1 MQSIIKLD
9 PQSLPCNDCPYGGA
23 CCRYGVTLSPHEMRA
38 ITTKFGAEYV
48 YRNEDG
54 DWRTVV
60 RDGRC
65 VFQDPQSGACGIH
78 SADFYP
84 AQCRAYPWHTVI
96 ASTTDPD
103 TFVDAGMAYTH
114 AYECPAVVL
123 VAIDQYLQQLAAN
136 PDGVQRKQVI
146 DELTS
151 KILPPGHEW

>member
-1 MQSIIKLD
+1 
-9 PQSLPCNDCPYGGA
+9 
-23 CCRYGVTLSPHEMRA
+23 MRA
-38 ITTKFGAEYV
+38 ITTKFGAEHV
-48 YRNEDG
+48 YRSEDG

-65 VFQDPQSGACGIH
+65 IFQDPQSGACGIH

-123 VAIDQYLQQLAAN
+123 VAIDQHLQQLAAN

-146 DELTS
+146 DELTA
-151 KILPPGHEW
+151 KILPPGREW